1 MDKCWACCQSTRDW
15 TWRGGLWKCQVLLQ
29 SNSREGRI
37 ERTFWKKIHALQHWH
52 DCLSPK
58 PQLNLIRISGQTQE
72 DYCLSTWT
80 LSFLIGQQS
89 PGARDCSQNTA
100 TLHHAMPWG
109 RAQEASCRHLG
120 VPSSGKKFPWL
131 LRHPDK
137 VSFWMLGMSQMLVM
151 LSTSGQAGSSFLY
164 QHPSSSSQCQ
174 NSQNTLRKSKTK
186 LSFHSSTLSL
196 TRACKAFFIY
206 VMVLIIFRHNYF
218 CLGM

>member
-1 MDKCWACCQSTRDW
+1 MDKCWACCQSMRDW

-29 SNSREGRI
+29 SNSTEGRI

-89 PGARDCSQNTA
+89 PGARECSQNTA

-109 RAQEASCRHLG
+109 RAQEASCRRLG

-131 LRHPDK
+131 LRHPK
-137 VSFWMLGMSQMLVM
+137 WVSGCWGCPRCWWCWAPLARQAPAFCTSIQAVV
-151 LSTSGQAGSSFLY
+151 LSV
-164 QHPSSSSQCQ
+164 
-174 NSQNTLRKSKTK
+174 KTV
-186 LSFHSSTLSL
+186 
-196 TRACKAFFIY
+196 RIP
-206 VMVLIIFRHNYF
+206 
-218 CLGM
+218 